1 MENVDRP
8 MKVLIA
14 EPEKVFQALLV
25 EMFRGLG
32 ADTVLVSSAAE
43 GIEKMKSEQFE
54 LICTSNRLEDATG
67 ISFAESIRLDVGDN
81 RIPVLLLIDEEDRD
95 LLNEA
100 LQSGI
105 TDTFL
110 KNDPES
116 LLERVRF
123 VVDLHSRQTIYGKVL
138 YVEDSRIEAEMIKT
152 QLREVGVNVTH
163 FDTAEEALES
173 LIAHDYD
180 LVLTDIMLA
189 GTMSG
194 VDLFSEI
201 LKLPQQ
207 KRHIPVLVMSG
218 LEDIARRIEL
228 LRRGVSDYVTKPVV
242 FDELKVRLN
251 NLITNKKLFDRVT
264 EQQEMLHKMAMTDQ
278 LTGLYNRHSLVDIAP
293 RYLSKAKRHE
303 HNVALVVIDVDH
315 FKQVNDT
322 HGHSMGDQVL
332 RAVADLLK
340 NGCRKEDF
348 VARFGGEE
356 FVMLL
361 PYCDIEHAKAK
372 CELLRKLLEGTKPKG
387 LYITASFGIAAA
399 NGEADFDKLFH
410 MADSAVYAAKANGR
424 NCVVV
429 HHDEQV
435 SR

>member
-1 MENVDRP
+1 

-138 YVEDSRIEAEMIKT
+138 YVEDSRIEAE
-152 QLREVGVNVTH
+152 
-163 FDTAEEALES
+163 
-173 LIAHDYD
+173 
-180 LVLTDIMLA
+180 
-189 GTMSG
+189 
-194 VDLFSEI
+194 
-201 LKLPQQ
+201 
-207 KRHIPVLVMSG
+207 
-218 LEDIARRIEL
+218 
-228 LRRGVSDYVTKPVV
+228 
-242 FDELKVRLN
+242 
-251 NLITNKKLFDRVT
+251 
-264 EQQEMLHKMAMTDQ
+264 
-278 LTGLYNRHSLVDIAP
+278 
-293 RYLSKAKRHE
+293 
-303 HNVALVVIDVDH
+303 
-315 FKQVNDT
+315 
-322 HGHSMGDQVL
+322 
-332 RAVADLLK
+332 
-340 NGCRKEDF
+340 
-348 VARFGGEE
+348 
-356 FVMLL
+356 
-361 PYCDIEHAKAK
+361 
-372 CELLRKLLEGTKPKG
+372 
-387 LYITASFGIAAA
+387 
-399 NGEADFDKLFH
+399 
-410 MADSAVYAAKANGR
+410 
-424 NCVVV
+424 
-429 HHDEQV
+429 
-435 SR
+435 